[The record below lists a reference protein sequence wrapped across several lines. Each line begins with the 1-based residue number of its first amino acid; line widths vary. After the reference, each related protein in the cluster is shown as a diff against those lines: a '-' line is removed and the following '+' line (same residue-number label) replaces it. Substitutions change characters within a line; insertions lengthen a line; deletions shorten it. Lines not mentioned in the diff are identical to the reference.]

1 MWLLGINQKWTR
13 TNWNSVGPRT
23 CFLESNDEHNA
34 RLILVLF
41 TNLDLLMVF
50 SNNNAFGKPKN
61 QVLRRVLT
69 YCMRTRPRSQ
79 LSDPR
84 VTFSFSFPFFPSRAF
99 PLSFTRIHPFSCCR
113 LLLLQTSMENEIS
126 VTYQTK
132 VSMCRRVCME
142 NRVVSNQWERS
153 AWRASAIRYD
163 FLRATCAFSTN

>member
-13 TNWNSVGPRT
+13 TNWNSMGLGTR
-23 CFLESNDEHNA
+23 FLESNAEHNA

-50 SNNNAFGKPKN
+50 SNNNAQESGLEKSPHLLYEN
-61 QVLRRVLT
+61 STQIST
-69 YCMRTRPRSQ
+69 
-79 LSDPR
+79 LSDPH
-84 VTFSFSFPFFPSRAF
+84 VTFPFSFPFFPSRAF
-99 PLSFTRIHPFSCCR
+99 PLPFTWIQAFSCSR
-113 LLLLQTSMENEIS
+113 LLLLQTSVENEIS

-132 VSMCRRVCME
+132 VSTCRRVCME
-142 NRVVSNQWERS
+142 NRVMSNQWERS